1 MIKYTEC
8 KQQQVLFAN
17 EHLLKKKL
25 LNVSDGFRNSSI
37 TFVSY
42 RISITQRSTSIP
54 WNVGECTWSHMDGIK
69 IDSGETVKKNTSV
82 LSPII
87 YLFSKWNSQNKYQFY
102 ICTLIPRTRRI
113 HCVSNGTRFFIGIYF
128 MHEK

>member
-69 IDSGETVKKNTSV
+69 IDSGETVKKIHLFCLRLFIFFLNEILKINTNS
-82 LSPII
+82 I
-87 YLFSKWNSQNKYQFY
+87 YV
-102 ICTLIPRTRRI
+102 
-113 HCVSNGTRFFIGIYF
+113 H
-128 MHEK
+128 